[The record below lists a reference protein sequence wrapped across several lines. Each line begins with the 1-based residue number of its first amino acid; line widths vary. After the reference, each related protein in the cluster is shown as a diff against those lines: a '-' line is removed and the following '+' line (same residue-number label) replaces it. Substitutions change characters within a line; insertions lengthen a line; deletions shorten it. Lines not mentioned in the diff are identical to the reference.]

1 MKHPLTVAQHGEV
14 WNLIVQLMADGGFS
28 IYQTACVE
36 CLTAPLGCSLAA
48 LLAPIALC
56 KTSADSLS
64 KIDPDLSVSH
74 ILPGVFLVFFKTYC
88 TVTGVTDLIQTS

>member
-14 WNLIVQLMADGGFS
+14 WNLIVLLMADGGFS

-64 KIDPDLSVSH
+64 KIDPDLSEAVSH
-74 ILPGVFLVFFKTYC
+74 ILPGVYF
-88 TVTGVTDLIQTS
+88 